1 MYCCRSAGT
10 ETNPEQPEFDDSPEH
25 WRVILAATRKEKK
38 AEVTMEVLKQYCR
51 DVKLRVSGKKVE
63 LLRRVFGHKAYG
75 ITPEAKRRGK
85 KKVTRG
91 DNTLK
96 INYEQLKYFSDL
108 FIQAFDEVSGEL
120 EVMILNHYR
129 EVSRKEAASLN
140 VRITA

>member
-1 MYCCRSAGT
+1 
-10 ETNPEQPEFDDSPEH
+10 
-25 WRVILAATRKEKK
+25 
-38 AEVTMEVLKQYCR
+38 MEVLKQYCR